1 MNRTHFFFLF
11 VAAVLAYAAYEHAGS
26 VEASIADA
34 AVDAAARK
42 VGLDDS
48 DCKAIG
54 NAGRAGAAFVNG
66 GLEKL
71 HVSAPAAV
79 ADSSAEHAKLCSDL
93 EALGNDHDAL
103 MARVAALESRKVCT
117 CQHQAA
123 KVEAPPVLVETQSF
137 SGCANGQCGVSGGR
151 GLFGRR
157 R

>member
-42 VGLDDS
+42 VGLSDV
-48 DCKAIG
+48 DCKNAG
-54 NAGRAGAAFVNG
+54 NAAKSAVAFVNG

-71 HVSAPAAV
+71 HVSAPAA
-79 ADSSAEHAKLCSDL
+79 SGPNLQAEIDQ
-93 EALGNDHDAL
+93 LGKDHDAL
-103 MARVAALESRKVCT
+103 MARVAALEARKECT
-117 CQHQAA
+117 CQVQAA

-137 SGCANGQCGVSGGR
+137 GGCANGQCGVSGGR